1 MSGHARIWGAGG
13 AHLTPTDREQSA
25 LPAPRILVIDSDSL
39 HRMII
44 CRAADKAGYVPAGAA
59 NPAEATKLLQST
71 AFDCI
76 VLDLSLGREATSGLL
91 SRLGAIGCKAKILA
105 MGDCDAPACHNTQRL
120 AKSLALDVGEPVAK
134 PVDVGR
140 LRYVLEQLRVQGALQ
155 RGLGTVGA

>member
-1 MSGHARIWGAGG
+1 MSGHARIWGADE
-13 AHLTPTDREQSA
+13 AHLTTTEREQSA
-25 LPAPRILVIDSDSL
+25 LPAPRVLVIDSDNL

-59 NPAEATKLLQST
+59 NLAEATKLLQSI

-76 VLDLSLGREATSGLL
+76 VLDLSLGREATSGFL
-91 SRLGAIGCKAKILA
+91 SRLGAVGCKAKILA
-105 MGDCDAPACHNTQRL
+105 MGDCDAPPCRDTQRL

-140 LRYVLEQLRVQGALQ
+140 LRYLLEQLRVQGALQ
-155 RGLGTVGA
+155 RGLATVGA